1 MEDRPIADL
10 KQAYDGGGLHGR
22 QRPGCVRRESGNP
35 RTGFKGIGRY
45 FKPHDVRGWPS
56 SRKWWFPLNCSVRKS
71 PQYAAF
77 KFRGP
82 CQRSAIVR
90 MGTASER
97 YTTNFPNRR
106 RNNGSRDALGFPSS
120 NQSEISW
127 CARHFLHE
135 SDSWNSL

>member
-1 MEDRPIADL
+1 M
-10 KQAYDGGGLHGR
+10 HGR

-45 FKPHDVRGWPS
+45 SKPHDMRGQTS
-56 SRKWWFPLNCSVRKS
+56 SRKRRFPLNCSVRKS

-106 RNNGSRDALGFPSS
+106 RNNDSRDAPRFSVVEPVRDFLMCTSLSSRTRFMERPLKYCRTCSVSRPPSS
-120 NQSEISW
+120 E
-127 CARHFLHE
+127 
-135 SDSWNSL
+135 